1 MSSQSSTPPKFL
13 TCLRHLKERSPT
25 RAAMLLRVAKQQCQA
40 ALGRVPPVEQEKKI
54 KQKKERD
61 LVRVLQIINQ
71 KGNLVKERV
80 LVRLAVKD
88 EIREKASGQRAF
100 QNERHGL
107 ADSASH
113 HRRHLRQYADA

>member
-1 MSSQSSTPPKFL
+1 MSAAFERKKPHASSYALEGRQATMSSSSSARQVP
-13 TCLRHLKERSPT
+13 E
-25 RAAMLLRVAKQQCQA
+25 
-40 ALGRVPPVEQEKKI
+40 PPVEQEKKI

-88 EIREKASGQRAF
+88 EIREKASGQRVF
-100 QNERHGL
+100 QHECLGH
-107 ADSASH
+107 ADGASH